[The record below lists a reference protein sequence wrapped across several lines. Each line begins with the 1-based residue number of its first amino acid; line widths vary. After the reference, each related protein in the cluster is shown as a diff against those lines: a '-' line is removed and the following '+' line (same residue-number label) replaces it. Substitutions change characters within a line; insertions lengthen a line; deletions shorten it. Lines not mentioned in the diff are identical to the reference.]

1 MSANT
6 EVRITECLPY
16 VLDAVETTNHQRHAQ
31 ESLTVSV
38 GPCCTGLG
46 KDAKKVAKRLDKEQ
60 KTAGSLKSPMYID
73 ELEGKLKS
81 LKIKQMLYKRIK
93 KNSASLVKF
102 LYEQKVLLVALSK
115 ELK

>member
-6 EVRITECLPY
+6 EVRIMECLPY
-16 VLDAVETTNHQRHAQ
+16 VLDAAETTNHQRHAQ

-38 GPCCTGLG
+38 GRCCTGLG
-46 KDAKKVAKRLDKEQ
+46 KDAKRVAKRL
-60 KTAGSLKSPMYID
+60 GSLTSPMYVD